1 MDKGIYTA
9 VGSINAQRLQE
20 TNAIH
25 ELANV
30 STVGFKKA
38 YQIALQSY
46 RVDGDGFKTR
56 FLAANA
62 PSGVVNLTPG
72 SRIAT
77 GNAMDIFM
85 NDKTLLGVQN
95 EDGQVAFTR
104 RGDIRVNQNG
114 ELSLVT
120 GQLVL
125 DDGGVAIVPPA
136 DQILSISD
144 EGVVYAVDPDQEV
157 AEPQEVARLMLRDAS
172 DVAMEKMKDGL
183 FKVLG
188 QPAGDFETGPN
199 PVSISSGQLEGSA
212 ANAMETM
219 VKMMNGVRSF
229 EMKMK
234 LVKELGDLGDSNNS
248 LMRLG

>member
-20 TNAIH
+20 TNAVH

-30 STVGFKKA
+30 STIGFKKA

-46 RVDGDGFKTR
+46 RVDADGFKTR
-56 FLAANA
+56 YLAGTA
-62 PSGVVNLTPG
+62 PSSFVNLSPG

-77 GNAMDIFM
+77 GNPMDIYM
-85 NDKTLLGVQN
+85 NGFTVLGVRN
-95 EDGQVAFTR
+95 EAGEVAFTR

-114 ELSLVT
+114 ELALVT
-120 GQLVL
+120 GQVLV
-125 DDGGVAIVPPA
+125 DDGGAAIVPPQ

-144 EGVVYAVDPDQEV
+144 EGVVYAVDPEQEV

-172 DVAMEKMKDGL
+172 ETPLEKMNDGL
-183 FKVLG
+183 FKAAG
-188 QPAGDFETGPN
+188 APAGDFASGPN
-199 PVSISSGQLEGSA
+199 LVSISSGQLEGSA
-212 ANAMETM
+212 ANAVDTM

-234 LVKELGDLGDSNNS
+234 LVKELGDLSDSNNT

>member
-9 VGSINAQRLQE
+9 VGSINAQRMQE

-38 YQIALQSY
+38 YQIALETY

-56 FLAANA
+56 YLAANS
-62 PSGVVNLTPG
+62 PRGVVDLSPG

-85 NDKTLLGVQN
+85 NDQTVLGVQN
-95 EDGQVAFTR
+95 DDGQVAFTR
-104 RGDIRVNQNG
+104 RGDVRVNQNG
-114 ELSLVT
+114 ELALVT
-120 GQLVL
+120 GELVL
-125 DDGGVAIVPPA
+125 DDGGGAIVPPV
-136 DQILSISD
+136 DQALSISD
-144 EGVVYAVDPDQEV
+144 EGVIYAVDPEQEV

-172 DVAMEKMKDGL
+172 GVSLEKMEDGL
-183 FKVLG
+183 FKVIG

-212 ANAMETM
+212 ANAIETM

-248 LMRLG
+248 LMRLS

>member
-104 RGDIRVNQNG
+104 RGDIRLNQNG
-114 ELSLVT
+114 ELALVT

-172 DVAMEKMKDGL
+172 GVAMEKMKDGL

-234 LVKELGDLGDSNNS
+234 LVKELGDLGDSNNT

>member
-114 ELSLVT
+114 ELALVT

-172 DVAMEKMKDGL
+172 GVAMEKMKDGL

-234 LVKELGDLGDSNNS
+234 LVKELGDLGDSNNT

>member
-9 VGSINAQRLQE
+9 VGSINAQRMQE
-20 TNAIH
+20 TNAVH

-30 STVGFKKA
+30 STIGFKKA
-38 YQIALQSY
+38 YQIALEPY

-56 FLAANA
+56 FLTANSS
-62 PSGVVNLTPG
+62 SGLVNLTPG

-77 GNAMDIFM
+77 GNPMDIFM
-85 NDKTLLGVQN
+85 NAATVLGVRN
-95 EDGQVAFTR
+95 DEGVVAFTR

-120 GQLVL
+120 GQVVL
-125 DDGGVAIVPPA
+125 DDGGAAIVPPQ
-136 DQILSISD
+136 DQLLSISD
-144 EGVVYAVDPDQEV
+144 EGVVYAVDPEQEV

-172 DVAMEKMKDGL
+172 ETPLEKMKDGL
-183 FKVLG
+183 LKVQG
-188 QPAGDFETGPN
+188 QPPADFESGPEQ
-199 PVSISSGQLEGSA
+199 VSISSGQLEGSA

-234 LVKELGDLGDSNNS
+234 LVKELGDLGDSNNT
-248 LMRLG
+248 LMRLS

>member
-62 PSGVVNLTPG
+62 PSGVVNLAPG

-77 GNAMDIFM
+77 GNALDIFM

-95 EDGQVAFTR
+95 EDAQVAFTR

-114 ELSLVT
+114 ELALVT

-125 DDGGVAIVPPA
+125 DDGGAAIVPPA

-144 EGVVYAVDPDQEV
+144 EGVVYAVDPEQEV

-172 DVAMEKMKDGL
+172 GVSMEKMKDGL

-188 QPAGDFETGPN
+188 LPAGDFETGPN

-234 LVKELGDLGDSNNS
+234 LVKELGDLGDSNNT

>member
-1 MDKGIYTA
+1 MDKSIYTA

-30 STVGFKKA
+30 PTVGFKKPHH
-38 YQIALQSY
+38 IALQSY

-62 PSGVVNLTPG
+62 PSGVVNLAPG

-77 GNAMDIFM
+77 GNALDIFM

-95 EDGQVAFTR
+95 EDAQVAFTR

-114 ELSLVT
+114 ELALVT

-125 DDGGVAIVPPA
+125 DDGGAAIVPPA

-144 EGVVYAVDPDQEV
+144 EGVVYAVDPEQEV

-172 DVAMEKMKDGL
+172 GVSMEKMEDGL

-234 LVKELGDLGDSNNS
+234 LVKELGDLGDSNNT

>member
-114 ELSLVT
+114 ELALVT

-144 EGVVYAVDPDQEV
+144 EGVVYAVDPEQEV

-234 LVKELGDLGDSNNS
+234 LVKELGDLGDSNNT

>member
-62 PSGVVNLTPG
+62 PSGVVNLAPG

-77 GNAMDIFM
+77 GNALDIFM

-114 ELSLVT
+114 ELALVT

-172 DVAMEKMKDGL
+172 GVAMEKMKDGL

-234 LVKELGDLGDSNNS
+234 LVKELGDLGDSNNT

>member
-114 ELSLVT
+114 ELALVT

>member
-9 VGSINAQRLQE
+9 VGSINAQRMQE
-20 TNAIH
+20 TNAVH

-30 STVGFKKA
+30 STIGFKKA
-38 YQIALQSY
+38 YLIALESY
-46 RVDGDGFKTR
+46 RVDGDGYKTR
-56 FLAANA
+56 FLAANS
-62 PSGVVNLTPG
+62 PSGVVNLSPG

-77 GNAMDIFM
+77 GNALDIFM
-85 NDKTLLGVQN
+85 NGETVLGVQN
-95 EDGQVAFTR
+95 SAGEIAFTR

-114 ELSLVT
+114 ELALVS
-120 GQLVL
+120 GQLVMG
-125 DDGGVAIVPPA
+125 DGGAAIVPPE
-136 DQILSISD
+136 DQLLSISD
-144 EGVVYAVDPDQEV
+144 EGVIYAVDPEQEV

-172 DVAMEKMKDGL
+172 ETALEKMQDGL
-183 FKVLG
+183 FKVRG
-188 QPAGDFETGPN
+188 EAPGDFDTGPL

-234 LVKELGDLGDSNNS
+234 LVKELGDLGDSNNT
-248 LMRLG
+248 LMRLS

>member
-25 ELANV
+25 ELTNV

-62 PSGVVNLTPG
+62 PSGVVNLAPG

-77 GNAMDIFM
+77 GNALDIFM

-95 EDGQVAFTR
+95 EDAQVAFTR

-114 ELSLVT
+114 ELALVT

-125 DDGGVAIVPPA
+125 DDGGAAIVPPA

-144 EGVVYAVDPDQEV
+144 EGVVYAVDPEQEV

-172 DVAMEKMKDGL
+172 GVSMEKMKDGL

-188 QPAGDFETGPN
+188 LPAGDFETGPN

-234 LVKELGDLGDSNNS
+234 LVKELGDLGDSNNT

>member
-62 PSGVVNLTPG
+62 PSGVVNLAPG

-77 GNAMDIFM
+77 GNALDIFM

-95 EDGQVAFTR
+95 EDAQVAFTR

-114 ELSLVT
+114 ELALVT

-125 DDGGVAIVPPA
+125 DDGGAAIVPAA

-144 EGVVYAVDPDQEV
+144 EGVVYAVDPEQEV
-157 AEPQEVARLMLRDAS
+157 VEPQEVARLMLRDAS
-172 DVAMEKMKDGL
+172 GVSMEKMEDGL

-234 LVKELGDLGDSNNS
+234 LVKELGDLGDSNNT